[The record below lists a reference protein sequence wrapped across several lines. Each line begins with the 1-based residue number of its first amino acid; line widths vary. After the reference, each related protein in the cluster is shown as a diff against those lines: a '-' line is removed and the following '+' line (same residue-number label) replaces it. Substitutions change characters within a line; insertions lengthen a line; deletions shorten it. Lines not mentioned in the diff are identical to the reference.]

1 MAAALMA
8 MTAFTRA
15 SVCCDA
21 VETEYLRAG
30 RGAPIVY
37 IGSSATAD
45 EEGTALLHGLASHF
59 RVIVPLPKAAPA
71 TLVPD
76 DCLAAPFASWLRG
89 VLDGLGIVTAG
100 FVVERPAACAM
111 LAFARDNPDFVER
124 VVLLGAA
131 PHEHSGDAPVL
142 ALAPNAP
149 DALDSMIQFL
159 AT

>member
-1 MAAALMA
+1 MV

-45 EEGTALLHGLASHF
+45 DEDTAILDTLASHF
-59 RVIVPLPKAAPA
+59 RVIVPIPKSAP
-71 TLVPD
+71 TTRLPD
-76 DCLAAPFASWLRG
+76 DGAGTPFGAWLRG

-100 FVVERPAACAM
+100 FVVHRQTAHAM

-131 PHEHSGDAPVL
+131 PDEDSGELPVL

-149 DALDSMIQFL
+149 DALESIVHFL